1 VYLGV
6 AEVVAGGNGDA
17 ALPPVALW
25 VARQVSIDPQA
36 LHAAL
41 RRAQLVLAAGGDP
54 HRDLSPDDVAV
65 ARLAEELD
73 SPTARLEVERELA
86 RLEEA
91 AAALR
96 AVSGAVAIL
105 RADRDRAWRWVALAL
120 LADELVEE
128 DRPSG

>member
-1 VYLGV
+1 MSL
-6 AEVVAGGNGDA
+6 D
-17 ALPPVALW
+17 
-25 VARQVSIDPQA
+25 DQA
-36 LHAAL
+36 LNAAL

-73 SPTARLEVERELA
+73 SPACRLEAEQELG

-91 AAALR
+91 AADQR
-96 AVSGAVAIL
+96 AVRVAVATL

-120 LADELVEE
+120 LADDLVEE

>member
-1 VYLGV
+1 
-6 AEVVAGGNGDA
+6 VVAGGDSDA
-17 ALPPVALW
+17 ALAPVALW
-25 VARQVSIDPQA
+25 VARHASFDAQA

-73 SPTARLEVERELA
+73 SPTCRLEVERQLG

-91 AAALR
+91 AADLP
-96 AVSGAVAIL
+96 AVSGAVAVL
-105 RADRDRAWRWVALAL
+105 RADRDRAWRWVALAV

-128 DRPSG
+128 DRSSG